1 MDIVEGTRPTRRCD
15 VCDRQ
20 HRRWHTQAKRWWPRA
35 IGIIGSGRYATVA
48 HCVARRASDPYFGSA
63 YRDSQTVM
71 LHATRIDAEHTQA
84 FIDATGCGGV
94 SYGYHRI
101 VDLASVEW
109 RRAA

>member
-1 MDIVEGTRPTRRCD
+1 
-15 VCDRQ
+15 
-20 HRRWHTQAKRWWPRA
+20 
-35 IGIIGSGRYATVA
+35 
-48 HCVARRASDPYFGSA
+48 
-63 YRDSQTVM
+63 M